1 VSFLFSRSPKND
13 NLGESDEEANRARI
27 QAAIDRAIQI
37 PEVEIPQ
44 RHGVTHVLGH
54 ENVNENAA

>member
-1 VSFLFSRSPKND
+1 MISIFQCTTEP
-13 NLGESDEEANRARI
+13 EEEANRARI

-44 RHGVTHVLGH
+44 RHEVKQFPAR
-54 ENVNENAA
+54 EKVNENAA

>member
-1 VSFLFSRSPKND
+1 VSILFSRSQKKDDPT
-13 NLGESDEEANRARI
+13 GSDEEAKRARI

-44 RHGVTHVLGH
+44 QPEVKQFPAR
-54 ENVNENAA
+54 ENINETAA

>member
-1 VSFLFSRSPKND
+1 MFLFSRFQKKD
-13 NLGESDEEANRARI
+13 NPIESDKEADRAQI

-44 RHGVTHVLGH
+44 LHEVKQFPAR

>member
-27 QAAIDRAIQI
+27 QNAIDRAIQI
-37 PEVEIPQ
+37 PEAEIPQ
-44 RHGVTHVLGH
+44 RAGVQHFLGH
-54 ENVNENAA
+54 DNVNENAA